1 MIATIARLTFR
12 ALAGRRR
19 SILVTSLGALPIL
32 IALLVR
38 VSGRSSNLDAITATI
53 LDRLVISA
61 LVPLV
66 GLIFGTAALGS
77 ELDDGTAVYLLTKP
91 IGRWRIVAAKVAVA
105 TGMAVAVT
113 APPAFAAAV
122 ILGTGSSGVLLAL
135 AYTAGAAVAAIL
147 YVAVFMALSLVT
159 GRALAIGLVYILVW
173 EGVLAGLFEGTRTFS
188 IRQYALGVADAIAG
202 GHGFQAGDRM
212 AGPTALALAVV
223 ALVVA
228 LLIAVRRL
236 QTYEIGEAD

>member
-1 MIATIARLTFR
+1 MIATVARLTFQ

-19 SILVTSLGALPIL
+19 TLLVTLLGTLPIL

-38 VSGRSSNLDAITATI
+38 VSGRTSNLDAIGATI
-53 LDRLVISA
+53 LDRLVIST

-66 GLIFGTAALGS
+66 GLVLGTAALGS

-105 TGMAVAVT
+105 AGLAIAVT
-113 APPAFAAAV
+113 APAAFAAAA
-122 ILGTGSSGVLLAL
+122 ILGSGSSGLMGAVGYA
-135 AYTAGAAVAAIL
+135 AGAAVAAIL
-147 YVAVFMALSLVT
+147 YVAIFMALSLVT

-202 GHGFQAGDRM
+202 GDGAASGERL
-212 AGPTALALAVV
+212 AGPTAIALAVV
-223 ALVVA
+223 ALVIA
-228 LLIAVRRL
+228 LLVAIRRL
-236 QTYEIGEAD
+236 QTYEIREAD

>member
-1 MIATIARLTFR
+1 MIATIARLTFQ

-19 SILVTSLGALPIL
+19 SVLVTLLGALPIL

-38 VSGRSSNLDAITATI
+38 LSGRSSNLDAVSATI

-61 LVPLV
+61 IVPLV
-66 GLIFGTAALGS
+66 GLIFGTAALGT

-105 TGMAVAVT
+105 TGMAIAVT

-135 AYTAGAAVAAIL
+135 AYTAGAVVAATL

-188 IRQYALGVADAIAG
+188 IRQYALGVADAVAG
-202 GHGFQAGDRM
+202 GHGFDSGDRI
-212 AGPTALALAVV
+212 AGPTAIALAAV
-223 ALVVA
+223 ALAVA

>member
-1 MIATIARLTFR
+1 MIAAIARLTFQ

-19 SILVTSLGALPIL
+19 SLLVTLLGALPIVL
-32 IALLVR
+32 ALLIR
-38 VSGRSSNLDAITATI
+38 ASGRSSNLDATSVTI
-53 LDRLVISA
+53 LDRLVIST

-66 GLIFGTAALGS
+66 GLVFGTAALGS

-91 IGRWRIVAAKVAVA
+91 IARWRIVAVKVVVA
-105 TGMAVAVT
+105 AGMAIAVT
-113 APPAFAAAV
+113 APAAFASAA
-122 ILGTGSSGVLLAL
+122 ILGSGANGLLPAIG
-135 AYTAGAAVAAIL
+135 YTAGAAVAATL

-188 IRQYALGVADAIAG
+188 IRQYALGVADALAG
-202 GHGFQAGDRM
+202 GNGAVSGERL
-212 AGPTALALAVV
+212 AGPTAIALALV
-223 ALVVA
+223 ALVIA

-236 QTYEIGEAD
+236 QTYEIGEPD

>member
-19 SILVTSLGALPIL
+19 SILVTLLGALPIL

-38 VSGRSSNLDAITATI
+38 VSGRSSNLDTITATI

-188 IRQYALGVADAIAG
+188 IRQYALGVADAIDG

-212 AGPTALALAVV
+212 AGPTALALAIV

>member
-1 MIATIARLTFR
+1 MIATIARLTFQ

-19 SILVTSLGALPIL
+19 TLLVTLLGALPIL

-38 VSGRSSNLDAITATI
+38 ASGRTSNLDAIGATI
-53 LDRLVISA
+53 LDRLVIST

-66 GLIFGTAALGS
+66 GLVFGTAALGS

-91 IGRWRIVAAKVAVA
+91 IARWQIVAAKLIVAA
-105 TGMAVAVT
+105 GLAIAVT
-113 APPAFAAAV
+113 APSAFAAAA
-122 ILGTGSSGVLLAL
+122 ILATGSNGLIVAIG
-135 AYTAGAAVAAIL
+135 YTAGAAIAAIL
-147 YVAVFMALSLVT
+147 YVAIFLALSLVT

-202 GHGFQAGDRM
+202 GAGAQAGERL
-212 AGPTALALAVV
+212 AGPTALALAAV
-223 ALVVA
+223 ALIIAVFV
-228 LLIAVRRL
+228 AVRRL

>member
-1 MIATIARLTFR
+1 MIVTIARLTFQ

-19 SILVTSLGALPIL
+19 SVLVASLGALPIL

-38 VSGRSSNLDAITATI
+38 LSGRSSNLDAVSTTI

-61 LVPLV
+61 IVPLV

-105 TGMAVAVT
+105 TGMAIAVT

-202 GHGFQAGDRM
+202 GNGFASGDRIS
-212 AGPTALALAVV
+212 GPTAIALAVV
-223 ALVVA
+223 ALVLA

>member
-19 SILVTSLGALPIL
+19 SILVTLLGALPIL

-212 AGPTALALAVV
+212 AGPTALALATV

>member
-19 SILVTSLGALPIL
+19 SILVTLLGALPIL

-212 AGPTALALAVV
+212 AGPTALALAIV

>member
-1 MIATIARLTFR
+1 M
-12 ALAGRRR
+12 
-19 SILVTSLGALPIL
+19 
-32 IALLVR
+32 
-38 VSGRSSNLDAITATI
+38 SGRSSNLDAITAAI
-53 LDRLVISA
+53 LDRLVIST

-66 GLIFGTAALGS
+66 GLVFGTAALGS

-91 IGRWRIVAAKVAVA
+91 VARWRIVAAKMVVASGLA
-105 TGMAVAVT
+105 IAVT
-113 APPAFAAAV
+113 APAAFAAGA
-122 ILGTGSSGVLLAL
+122 ILGSGSSGLLA
-135 AYTAGAAVAAIL
+135 AIGYTAGASVAAIL

-202 GHGFQAGDRM
+202 GHGAASGVRL
-212 AGPTALALAVV
+212 AGPAAIALALIV
-223 ALVVA
+223 LVIA
-228 LLIAVRRL
+228 LLVAVRRL

>member
-1 MIATIARLTFR
+1 MIATVARLTFQ

-19 SILVTSLGALPIL
+19 TLLVTLLGTLPIL

-38 VSGRSSNLDAITATI
+38 VSGRTSNLDAIGATI
-53 LDRLVISA
+53 LDRLVIST

-66 GLIFGTAALGS
+66 GLVFGTAALGS

-91 IGRWRIVAAKVAVA
+91 IDRWRIVAAKVAVA
-105 TGMAVAVT
+105 AGLAIAVT
-113 APPAFAAAV
+113 APAAFAAAA
-122 ILGTGSSGVLLAL
+122 ILGSGSSGLVGAVGY
-135 AYTAGAAVAAIL
+135 AAGAAVAAIL
-147 YVAVFMALSLVT
+147 YVAIFMALSLVT

-202 GHGFQAGDRM
+202 GDGAASGERL
-212 AGPTALALAVV
+212 AGPTAIALAVV
-223 ALVVA
+223 ALVIA
-228 LLIAVRRL
+228 LLVAIRRL
-236 QTYEIGEAD
+236 QTYEIREAD

>member
-1 MIATIARLTFR
+1 MIATVARLTFQ

-19 SILVTSLGALPIL
+19 TLLVTLLGTLPIL

-38 VSGRSSNLDAITATI
+38 VSGRTSNLDAIGATI
-53 LDRLVISA
+53 LDRLVIST

-66 GLIFGTAALGS
+66 GLVFGTAALGS

-105 TGMAVAVT
+105 AGLAIAVT
-113 APPAFAAAV
+113 APAAFAAAA
-122 ILGTGSSGVLLAL
+122 ILGSGSSGLMGAVGYA
-135 AYTAGAAVAAIL
+135 AGAAVAAIL
-147 YVAVFMALSLVT
+147 YVAIFMALSLVT

-202 GHGFQAGDRM
+202 GDGAASGERL
-212 AGPTALALAVV
+212 AGPTAIALAVV
-223 ALVVA
+223 ALVIA
-228 LLIAVRRL
+228 LLVAIRRL
-236 QTYEIGEAD
+236 QTYEIREAD

>member
-19 SILVTSLGALPIL
+19 SILVTLLGALPIL

-38 VSGRSSNLDAITATI
+38 VSGRSSNLDTITATI

-212 AGPTALALAVV
+212 AGPTALALAIV

>member
-1 MIATIARLTFR
+1 MIATVARLTFQ

-19 SILVTSLGALPIL
+19 TLLVTLLGTLPIL

-38 VSGRSSNLDAITATI
+38 VSGRTSNLDAIGATI
-53 LDRLVISA
+53 LDRLVIST

-66 GLIFGTAALGS
+66 GLVFGTAALGS

-91 IGRWRIVAAKVAVA
+91 IDRWRIVAAKVGVA
-105 TGMAVAVT
+105 AGLAIAVT
-113 APPAFAAAV
+113 APAAFAAAA
-122 ILGTGSSGVLLAL
+122 ILGSGSSGLVGAVGY
-135 AYTAGAAVAAIL
+135 AAGAAVAAIL
-147 YVAVFMALSLVT
+147 YVAIFMALSLVT

-202 GHGFQAGDRM
+202 GEGVASGERL
-212 AGPTALALAVV
+212 AGPTAIALAAI
-223 ALVVA
+223 ALVIA
-228 LLIAVRRL
+228 LLVAIRRL
-236 QTYEIGEAD
+236 QTYEIREAD

>member
-1 MIATIARLTFR
+1 MIATIARLTFQ

-19 SILVTSLGALPIL
+19 TLLVALLGALPIL
-32 IALLVR
+32 LALLIR
-38 VSGRSSNLDAITATI
+38 ASGRTSNLDVIGATV
-53 LDRLVISA
+53 LDRLVIST

-66 GLIFGTAALGS
+66 GLVFGTAALGS

-91 IGRWRIVAAKVAVA
+91 IDRWRIVAAKVAVA
-105 TGMAVAVT
+105 AGLAVAVT
-113 APPAFAAAV
+113 APAAFAAAA
-122 ILGTGSSGVLLAL
+122 ILGTGSSGLVA
-135 AYTAGAAVAAIL
+135 AVGYTAGAAVAAIL

-202 GHGFQAGDRM
+202 GDGAASGERL
-212 AGPTALALAVV
+212 AGPTAIALALV
-223 ALVVA
+223 ALVIA
-228 LLIAVRRL
+228 LLVAVRRL

>member
-19 SILVTSLGALPIL
+19 TLFVTLLGALPIL
-32 IALLVR
+32 IAVLVR
-38 VSGRSSNLDAITATI
+38 VSGRSSNLDAITAGI
-53 LDRLVISA
+53 MDRLVIST

-66 GLIFGTAALGS
+66 GLVFGTAALGS

-91 IGRWRIVAAKVAVA
+91 IARWRIVAAKMGVASGLA
-105 TGMAVAVT
+105 IAVT
-113 APPAFAAAV
+113 APAAFAAAA
-122 ILGTGSSGVLLAL
+122 ILGSGSSGLLAAI
-135 AYTAGAAVAAIL
+135 AYAAGASVAAVL

-188 IRQYALGVADAIAG
+188 IRQYALGVADAISGGAG
-202 GHGFQAGDRM
+202 AASGARLAGVS
-212 AGPTALALAVV
+212 AIGLALV
-223 ALVVA
+223 ALVIA
-228 LLIAVRRL
+228 LSVAVRRL